1 MLLTYVCGHFPA
13 DYVPTVMDD
22 YAANVRVD
30 EEKIVSLGLWD
41 SNGGAE
47 YDRLRPLSYPGASI
61 FLICFS
67 VVTPTSFENAKA
79 KWWQE
84 ISQYCPEAA
93 VLLVGT
99 KIDLRDDRE
108 MIDKLREKGLKPVTR
123 EQGEALAREFRERV
137 STCTYLECS
146 AWTMIGV
153 PEVFYKVIKTCA
165 VWEVEPKR
173 RGRASCRRERIMTDS
188 SATIEETNAV
198 RLKLGLKPLS
208 VAASSTTTTAATT
221 ATAASPSSSA
231 LSAAQE
237 EAAMRLAAARR
248 QRLLSGAVHMTKAL
262 HAAADGDDDEDDSP
276 AAFIARQ
283 RLATQRYEHRAS
295 DSDRASAEV
304 RRSVGTFADRVDVC
318 RLKSQADSAAAKAKE
333 KARVV
338 HAEQRAAEL
347 SGVQVGHAAD
357 KFALGE
363 TRILTLADSE
373 LLAGDALNDAE
384 DVLVDVT
391 LAEQERREFLQSESK
406 RKRYDVYEA
415 AGTAPSDR
423 AILGFYDERKAGSGS
438 IRLDAAGGF
447 DVNRIER
454 EAMVERQL
462 EAQRSG
468 KILYE
473 LSSLKDPVIASD
485 TRAPEEII
493 ADTFKK
499 SGAKKRKKSSSRS
512 TTAELLAEIGVT
524 DDGDAGAAADRG
536 SLAKRERGD
545 DSDDA
550 ETAEAVAAARAK
562 RDAYEAA
569 KRKASSAASVRLADP
584 VDDQVGGGGG
594 GGDDD
599 DDDADDQLYAAL
611 DRARRAAAAAP
622 PTDVAS
628 TVLARQAQREAAQ
641 SKAKPQGIVFT
652 ETTQFI
658 TTLDAQ
664 VINDDDD
671 DNNDGDAD
679 GDKRAAAS
687 SVPKREPKAEVSER
701 SEPAP
706 DMDVDDND
714 DNDERKPQLDGDRS
728 DHSVFE
734 AQPSLAG
741 GVGSVLSLL
750 RAAGKKALP
759 ENIVV
764 GRRGDKRLD
773 LSDDNPS
780 DTARAQT
787 IARLNSGNGRPV
799 PETETRQYNIDLKYT
814 DDKGRE
820 VTTKEAYRNLCYKFH
835 NIAPSANQREK
846 YERQRLEEINA
857 RKKAENVEE
866 TARAFE
872 KMQKKA
878 KKAGTVLKQ

>member
-1 MLLTYVCGHFPA
+1 
-13 DYVPTVMDD
+13 
-22 YAANVRVD
+22 
-30 EEKIVSLGLWD
+30 
-41 SNGGAE
+41 
-47 YDRLRPLSYPGASI
+47 
-61 FLICFS
+61 
-67 VVTPTSFENAKA
+67 
-79 KWWQE
+79 
-84 ISQYCPEAA
+84 
-93 VLLVGT
+93 
-99 KIDLRDDRE
+99 
-108 MIDKLREKGLKPVTR
+108 
-123 EQGEALAREFRERV
+123 
-137 STCTYLECS
+137 
-146 AWTMIGV
+146 
-153 PEVFYKVIKTCA
+153 
-165 VWEVEPKR
+165 
-173 RGRASCRRERIMTDS
+173 MTDS

-208 VAASSTTTTAATT
+208 VAASSTATTTATSKPSSET
-221 ATAASPSSSA
+221 ASAAAAAAASSSSSSSA

-262 HAAADGDDDEDDSP
+262 HAAGDGDDDEDDSP

-283 RLATQRYEHRAS
+283 RLATQRYERS
-295 DSDRASAEV
+295 ASAA
-304 RRSVGTFADRVDVC
+304 GTFADRVGGGC
-318 RLKSQADSAAAKAKE
+318 RLKAQADSAAVKAKE

-462 EAQRSG
+462 EAQRAG
-468 KILYE
+468 KVLYE

-493 ADTFKK
+493 ADAFKK
-499 SGAKKRKKSSSRS
+499 SGAKKKRKKSSSRS
-512 TTAELLAEIGVT
+512 TTAELLAEIGGT
-524 DDGDAGAAADRG
+524 DDGDAADRG

-545 DSDDA
+545 DADDA

-584 VDDQVGGGGG
+584 VDDQVGGGGDG
-594 GGDDD
+594 GGDD

-628 TVLARQAQREAAQ
+628 TVLARQAQREAAE

-664 VINDDDD
+664 VLNDHDDDGGD
-671 DNNDGDAD
+671 DD

-701 SEPAP
+701 AEPAP
-706 DMDVDDND
+706 DMDMDVDGDGDD

-787 IARLNSGNGRPV
+787 IARLNSGIGRPV

-872 KMQKKA
+872 KLQKKA